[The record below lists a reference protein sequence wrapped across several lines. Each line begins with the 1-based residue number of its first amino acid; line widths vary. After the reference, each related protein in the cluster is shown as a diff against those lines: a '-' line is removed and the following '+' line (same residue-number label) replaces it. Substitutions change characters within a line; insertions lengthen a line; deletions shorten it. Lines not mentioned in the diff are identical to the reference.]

1 LATWAAMLSK
11 SLGLFKQTTTK
22 ILEVLK
28 RDSEVLARIQAEFHT
43 MVRDMAHNGKP
54 LSISCFYEELPLP
67 GIGTV
72 SRRSYISYCTI
83 H

>member
-1 LATWAAMLSK
+1 MATWAAMLSK
-11 SLGLFKQTTTK
+11 SLGLFKQTTTD

-67 GIGTV
+67 GVGAV
-72 SRRSYISYCTI
+72 SRRSHVPYCTI
-83 H
+83 Y